1 MSKKLK
7 WIRRWMERVSVILEL
22 ILPAILVLIIILA
35 LIFLKT
41 PILEYISNAADSSA
55 LLVFITYVINIVIA
69 VELFKMLCSPGADT
83 VLEVMMFVIVRHMIV
98 SETTAW
104 ENFLTVLGV
113 VIIIIVKKFVLDEK
127 WPKFCS
133 DKKKPP
139 EQSDESGNQETNV

>member
-1 MSKKLK
+1 
-7 WIRRWMERVSVILEL
+7 MERVSVVLEL
-22 ILPAILVLIIILA
+22 ILSAVLILIIILA

-41 PILEYISNAADSSA
+41 PILEYIANAADTNA
-55 LLVFITYVINIVIA
+55 LLTFITYVINIVIA

-83 VLEVMMFVIVRHMIV
+83 VLEVMMFVIVRRMIV

-113 VIIIIVKKFVLDEK
+113 AVIIIVKKFVLDEK
-127 WPKFCS
+127 WPKFCF

-139 EQSDESGNQETNV
+139 EHADEEEIAEK

>member
-7 WIRRWMERVSVILEL
+7 FIRRWMERISVVLEL
-22 ILPAILVLIIILA
+22 ILSAVLILVIILA

-41 PILEYISNAADSSA
+41 PLLEYISNASDSLA
-55 LLVFITYVINIVIA
+55 LLTFITYVINIVIA

-98 SETTAW
+98 DETTAW

-113 VIIIIVKKFVLDEK
+113 AVIIIVKKFILDEK

-133 DKKKPP
+133 GKKERSP
-139 EQSDESGNQETNV
+139 E